1 MDIFEKIASQQE
13 GHDADDVWMVGEQL
27 KDICRREPGCVS
39 ILMED
44 LENEDMAISKAA
56 GKIKAY
62 ADSQRKGR
70 SCVCVPPQKAEAI
83 LREFYGLPEAG
94 PENTVAVKKPS
105 VFDLGSMSLE
115 DLLEVGM

>member
-1 MDIFEKIASQQE
+1 MDIFEKITSQQE
-13 GHDADDVWMVGEQL
+13 GHDGDDVWMVGEQL

-44 LENEDMAISKAA
+44 LENEDMSISDAA
-56 GKIKAY
+56 GKIKSY

-94 PENTVAVKKPS
+94 SESPVTVKKPS
-105 VFDLGSMSLE
+105 VFDVGSMSLE

>member
-1 MDIFEKIASQQE
+1 MDIFAKITSQQE
-13 GHDADDVWMVGEQL
+13 GHDGDDVWMVGEQL

-44 LENEDMAISKAA
+44 LENEDMAIPKAA
-56 GKIKAY
+56 GKIMTY

-94 PENTVAVKKPS
+94 AAATTA
-105 VFDLGSMSLE
+105 VFDLGDISLE